1 MSTHFSNEELALCIR
16 EGHTEYIPQLWDNT
30 CKLLY
35 KYANKYYSIFSE
47 KCAACGLT
55 SEDLQQECFIVLWE
69 MIKAYDPEKP
79 YKFNTYAEWQ
89 FKNHF
94 FRNLL
99 CKANG
104 IERAPLNTASSLDK
118 DIQGFEGEDLTML
131 DVIPDETAVQAFEDV
146 TERVY
151 HMQLSNTLE
160 RAMCKVLTDE
170 QRFVIRE
177 RFWNNKTVSHIGRT
191 LQTKDHYAHKL
202 EGEALRALRKYDAKT
217 KRLQAF
223 REQIITEHSY
233 WGTGLWS
240 FKNNCASSVER
251 TVELAENLTQQLK
264 ET

>member
-1 MSTHFSNEELALCIR
+1 MSSNLSNEELALCIR
-16 EGHTEYIPQLWDNT
+16 DGHTEHIPQLWDNT

-35 KYANKYYSIFSE
+35 KYANKYYNVFSE
-47 KCAACGLT
+47 KCAACGIT
-55 SEDLQQECFIVLWE
+55 SEDLEQECFIVLWE

-94 FRNLL
+94 FRKLL

-104 IERAPLNTASSLDK
+104 IERAPLNIASSLDK
-118 DIQGFEGEDLTML
+118 DLQGFEGDDLTML
-131 DVIPDETAVQAFEDV
+131 DVIPDETAVQAFEDI

-151 HMQLSNTLE
+151 HTQLSNTLE
-160 RAMCKVLTDE
+160 LAMCEALTDE

-177 RFWNNKTVSHIGRT
+177 RFWNNKTFSHIGRT

-217 KRLQAF
+217 KHLQAF
-223 REQIITEHSY
+223 RDDIITSHSY
-233 WGTGLWS
+233 IGTGLSS
-240 FKNNCASSVER
+240 FKYTQSSSVER
-251 TVELAENLTQQLK
+251 TVELADKLTQK
-264 ET
+264 HHN

>member
-30 CKLLY
+30 CRLLY

-47 KCAACGLT
+47 KCAACGIT
-55 SEDLQQECFIVLWE
+55 SEDLQQECFIILWE
-69 MIKAYDPEKP
+69 MIKAYGPEKP

-104 IERAPLNTASSLDK
+104 IERAPLNIASSLDK

-131 DVIPDETAVQAFEDV
+131 DVIPDKSAEQEFEDI
-146 TERVY
+146 TELVY
-151 HMQLSNTLE
+151 QTQLSNTIKS
-160 RAMCKVLTDE
+160 AMSDALTYE
-170 QRFVIRE
+170 QEFVIRE
-177 RFWNNKTVSHIGRT
+177 RFWNNRTFSQIGRD
-191 LQTKDHYAHKL
+191 LQIKDHYAHKL
-202 EGEALRALRKYDAKT
+202 EGEALRALRMHSAKS

-223 REQIITEHSY
+223 RDDIITSHSY
-233 WGTGLWS
+233 FGTGLSS
-240 FKNNCASSVER
+240 FKYTQSSSVER
-251 TVELAENLTQQLK
+251 TIELADRLTQK
-264 ET
+264 HHN